1 MPEHLTAAITAVE
14 DRRFEDHHGIDPRR
28 IAGAMLANVRAG
40 GIRQG
45 GSTLTQ
51 QLVKN
56 FFLTPERTLRRKITE
71 AMMALMVEARY
82 DKQQIFEAYLN
93 EIYMGRRGSTSIH
106 GVGEAARFFFGKRV
120 SDLEIDES
128 ALTDDVSS

>member
-1 MPEHLTAAITAVE
+1 
-14 DRRFEDHHGIDPRR
+14 
-28 IAGAMLANVRAG
+28 MLANLRAG

-56 FFLTPERTLRRKITE
+56 FFLTPERTYRRKVTE

-82 DKQQIFEAYLN
+82 EKEQILEAYLN

-106 GVGEAARFFFGKRV
+106 GVGEASRLLA
-120 SDLEIDES
+120 
-128 ALTDDVSS
+128 